1 MKKLRISI
9 VEYLNTAP
17 LVWGFTDGPLTGK
30 YDLSFTVPS
39 QCAESLRRGDADIAI
54 IPSIEYQRIDP
65 FKFLPQGREHAPY
78 GMAADGKNNLYFMD
92 FGDQN
97 IGRVD
102 AETGAVTI
110 FPTPT
115 PNSRP
120 RRTMLDDQ
128 GRLWFAEFAANKLA
142 MFDTKA
148 ETFKEWDVPTP
159 YTYPY
164 DVFCDRHGELW
175 SAGMASDRVLRFD
188 PQSGRSVEYLLPRPA
203 NIRRVFVDNS
213 TDPVKFWAGNNHGAE
228 ILRLEPL
235 D

>member
-1 MKKLRISI
+1 MKSKTFKVYPVNGVADDDAMQQSMVMPRADA
-9 VEYLNTAP
+9 VDGK
-17 LVWGFTDGPLTGK
+17 VWSNDVARHAIMRLDLKTGK
-30 YDLSFTVPS
+30 
-39 QCAESLRRGDADIAI
+39 
-54 IPSIEYQRIDP
+54 YQRIDP
-65 FKFLPQGREHAPY
+65 FGFLPQGHLHAPY
-78 GMAADGKNNLYFMD
+78 GMAADAQNNLYFMD
-92 FGDQN
+92 FGDED

-102 AETGAVTI
+102 AKTGATTI

-120 RRTMLDDQ
+120 RRTMLDDK
-128 GRLWFAEFAANKLA
+128 GRLWFAEFAADKLA

-148 ETFKEWDVPTP
+148 ETFKEWNVPTP

-164 DVFCDRHGELW
+164 DVFYDRTGELW

-213 TDPVKFWAGNNHGAE
+213 TDPVTFWAGNNHGAE